1 MCGPQ
6 LLKAARFDP
15 SYAITKAIGGEKAA
29 NSLVDPGG
37 FLGIQQAAD
46 ERDAPR
52 KAAEAERKRLAAAA
66 GAYDRP
72 RTLSMTSSGQP
83 ATSNRT
89 ILGGFG
95 G

>member
-1 MCGPQ
+1 MCGSQ
-6 LLKAARFDP
+6 MLNLARFDP
-15 SYAITKAIGGEKAA
+15 SYAITKKVAGEKKA

-37 FLGIQQAAD
+37 FLGLQTAAD
-46 ERDAPR
+46 ERDAPGI
-52 KAAEAERKRLAAAA
+52 AAEAKRKRLAAAA

-72 RTLSMTSSGQP
+72 RTLSTASTGQP